1 MYGRT
6 RTLLRKVI
14 ANTLYYSG
22 VLWLYAS
29 IKLHRRVVVL
39 MYHRVLPTGAD
50 TYSEEGIIVTPET
63 FARHLSFL
71 KRYFRP
77 LSLEQLAE
85 PLQRGTRLPSRGCLI
100 TFDDG
105 WRDNVTHAQPLLQQ
119 HQLPATV
126 FLATDYVGSETCFW
140 QERLARRMFRAAE
153 KEGQARALVETHT
166 QAGVHLLPKA
176 QRRGVIRL
184 AVTSMKEW
192 PEAERARYEIDL
204 DRALAEAGIHVDHN
218 GEDRFMDWS
227 DVARLASPSVL
238 SAAAH
243 GCSHVPLTTIGA
255 TRAERELVAARER
268 LEAATGQ
275 PVSGIAYPNGNYDET
290 VVQLARQAG
299 YRIGFTTQRGLVAE
313 GDDALKL
320 RRLNVHEAAAGSRPE
335 FLCLILGVF
344 HKWPRQV

>member
-1 MYGRT
+1 MYERART
-6 RTLLRKVI
+6 SLRKAI
-14 ANTLYYSG
+14 ANGLYYSG
-22 VLWLYAS
+22 ILWLLAAV
-29 IKLHRRVVVL
+29 KLHRRVVVL

-63 FARHLSFL
+63 FDRHLSFL

-85 PLQRGTRLPSRGCLI
+85 ALQRGAQLPSRGCLI

-105 WRDNVTHAQPLLQQ
+105 WHDNVAHAQPLLQQ
-119 HQLPATV
+119 HQMPATV

-153 KEGQARALVETHT
+153 REGQTRALVEAHT
-166 QAGVHLLPKA
+166 QAGVHLLPAA
-176 QRRGVIRL
+176 QRRRVIRL
-184 AVTSMKEW
+184 TVTSMKQW
-192 PEAERARYEIDL
+192 PAADRARYEVDL
-204 DRALAEAGIHVDHN
+204 DRALAEAGIHVEHN

-227 DVARLASPSVL
+227 DVASLAPPSLL

-243 GCSHVPLTTIGA
+243 GCSHVPLTSIDTA
-255 TRAERELVAARER
+255 YAKQELVNARQR
-268 LEAATGQ
+268 LEAALGQ
-275 PVSGIAYPNGNYDET
+275 PISGIAYPNGNYDET
-290 VVQLARQAG
+290 VVQLARQVG

-313 GDDALKL
+313 CDDALKL
-320 RRLNVHEAAAGSRPE
+320 RRLNVHEASARSRPE

-344 HKWPRQV
+344 HNWPRQV